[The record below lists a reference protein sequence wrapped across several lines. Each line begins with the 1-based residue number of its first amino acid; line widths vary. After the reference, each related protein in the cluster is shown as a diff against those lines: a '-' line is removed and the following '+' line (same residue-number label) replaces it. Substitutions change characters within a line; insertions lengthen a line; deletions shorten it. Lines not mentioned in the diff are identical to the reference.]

1 MLGDFR
7 RLRTTPGLRGCA
19 DGFVSVVRVA
29 HLDALGVSAVAISAI
44 VKATLLGSAA
54 VTLLFGLVAERF
66 PLRSVLLVT
75 SALMAATALALAGA
89 IGFWPICLSL

>member
-1 MLGDFR
+1 LLITR
-7 RLRTTPGLRGCA
+7 GLRGFG
-19 DGFVSVVRVA
+19 DGFVSVVLVA
-29 HLDALGVSAVAISAI
+29 HLDALGFSAVAISAI
-44 VKATLLGSAA
+44 VTATLLGSAA

-75 SALMAATALALAGA
+75 SALMAATGLALAWA